1 MYEIHGRGHGHC
13 NCECSSIVGGPIRP
27 PTKSKSAGP
36 ILERRV
42 SQRCARHVQ
51 CQRDYRQLPSRQ
63 ATCLL
68 GGDLQHILLYKAF
81 ALFKYNSRSMHTHLP
96 RQEVPQSSHK
106 YLFHACMD
114 VAFAPPAKQ
123 DRPVLYGCCATFTH
137 RHANNLHQ
145 PLFNAPGLHSLLQTV
160 GPHMPST
167 TAHSRT
173 HLWFLPNRPS
183 TK

>member
-1 MYEIHGRGHGHC
+1 MEHGNC

-68 GGDLQHILLYKAF
+68 GGDLQHILLCKAF
-81 ALFKYNSRSMHTHLP
+81 IFKYNSRSMHTMHNAAHVTSPALLLRTLP
-96 RQEVPQSSHK
+96 CSSKQLLQYPLHPQ
-106 YLFHACMD
+106 
-114 VAFAPPAKQ
+114 Q
-123 DRPVLYGCCATFTH
+123 
-137 RHANNLHQ
+137 
-145 PLFNAPGLHSLLQTV
+145 LHSYHGQLTPV
-160 GPHMPST
+160 T
-167 TAHSRT
+167 
-173 HLWFLPNRPS
+173 
-183 TK
+183 